1 MYEGDINELAYK
13 YGITLTGNKVKVLKY
28 KDSLLCIIRRMTDGV
43 WKFQNY
49 RNVVEITNRLS
60 KEELEQKLLEEI
72 KINEINR
79 TRINRLWVYS
89 LFELGYGSSR
99 VQEGELKLLT
109 EGGESV
115 SVLVYDEYNYLVKIG
130 RNRKIVNEMELKDLL
145 EEMNEEVV

>member
-1 MYEGDINELAYK
+1 MYEGDINELADK

-28 KDSLLCIIRRMTDGV
+28 KDSLLCIIRRMTEGV

-109 EGGESV
+109 EDGESV
-115 SVLVYDEYNYLVKIG
+115 SVLVYDEYNYLVRIG
-130 RNRKIVNEMELKDLL
+130 RKRKIVNEMELKDLL